1 MKSVVKRNGILTN
14 LKKQYLFFLKLLP
27 LYLFVVLLLSCH
39 DKAPERPNFIIIF
52 DDQHNSKHMGWT
64 GLGEGIKTPN
74 MDRLAAESITFT
86 NAYTNCPVCAPARH
100 SVYTGHYAS
109 RHGVVLNDRPL
120 SENLPTM
127 MELLVESGYTTAN
140 VGKMH
145 FAPYNERHGFQYVLN
160 HEFFADN
167 AGISHF
173 RPWLDH
179 EAKKRGLKAERYPRW
194 SQADPHSDW
203 LFVVN
208 SLSFEHD
215 VPIELTSE
223 HWVTDNSI
231 AFIEDQLKQRPG
243 KPFFLHA
250 SYFAPHHPYGVVKE
264 FNTYK
269 EEDMKIPPSWTEEKA
284 NDFGNGNRQKKD
296 FPLSKKDYQ
305 KLKATYFG
313 FISQLDYELGR
324 LLDFIDSND
333 ELARNTIIIFI
344 SDHGDRMGEHGML
357 YKGGKGA
364 MLEGSVGIP
373 FMLRWPGEKPRM
385 EKTAV
390 SLIDIMP
397 TFLKSAGLKPEPDLP
412 GMDLKPL
419 VQSND
424 TENTWQDR
432 IVISEWLDPLPF
444 RYLMARKGKHKFVAD
459 NSKGMFPE
467 LQYELYDME
476 ADTWEMN
483 NLAYQSGYESLV
495 KEFEK
500 TVLAHYNEQKEF
512 LPAKMPPAVPRSKW
526 DIQFPFKPWEKTK
539 ALK

>member
-1 MKSVVKRNGILTN
+1 MKFKLT
-14 LKKQYLFFLKLLP
+14 LMFLKQLP
-27 LYLFVVLLLSCH
+27 LFLLTILLLSCR

-74 MDRLAAESITFT
+74 MDRLAAQSITFT
-86 NAYTNCPVCAPARH
+86 NAYTSCPVCAPARH

-109 RHGVVLNDRPL
+109 RHGVIMNDRPL
-120 SENLPTM
+120 SEEIPTL
-127 MELLVESGYTTAN
+127 MELLAESGYTTAN

-173 RPWLDH
+173 RPWLDR
-179 EAKKRGLKAERYPRW
+179 EAKKRGLKAERYPHW
-194 SQADPHSDW
+194 SQADPSSDW
-203 LFVVN
+203 LFEVN

-243 KPFFLHA
+243 KPFLLHA
-250 SYFAPHHPYGVVKE
+250 SYFAPHHPYGVVEE

-269 EEDMKIPPSWTEEKA
+269 PEDMKIPPSWTEEKA
-284 NDFGNGNRQKKD
+284 NDFGNINQQKKD

-313 FISQLDYELGR
+313 FISQLDYEMGR

-333 ELARNTIIIFI
+333 ELARNTIIVFI
-344 SDHGDRMGEHGML
+344 TDHGDRMGEHGML
-357 YKGGKGA
+357 YKGGEGA

-373 FMLRWPGEKPRM
+373 FMLRWPGKKPRM
-385 EKTAV
+385 EKTPV
-390 SLIDIMP
+390 SHIDIMP
-397 TFLKSAGLKPEPDLP
+397 TFLKAAGIKPESDLP
-412 GMDLKPL
+412 GIDLKT
-419 VQSND
+419 VVESKD
-424 TENTWQDR
+424 IENTWKDR
-432 IVISEWLDPLPF
+432 TVISEWLSPLPF
-444 RYLMARKGKHKFVAD
+444 RYIMARKGKHKFVAD
-459 NSKGMFPE
+459 NSNGMFPDM
-467 LQYELYDME
+467 QYELYDME
-476 ADTWEMN
+476 ADTWEME
-483 NLAYQSGYESLV
+483 NLAYEPGYESLV

-512 LPAKMPPAVPRSKW
+512 LPATMPPATPRSKW
-526 DIQFPFKPWEKTK
+526 DIQFPFKPWEQTK